1 LVRLGQAPGF
11 LTMVARHV
19 TASLVLTVASAAKVT
34 PLEKITEMMN
44 GMLSKGKSE
53 KHNEEVEFA
62 KFKVWCDNTQSE
74 TQASIKQAADDII
87 QLTASIDKNNADAEQ
102 LTAEVADLEALVAT
116 NEEELAAA
124 TAIRKKENAD
134 YKAEHADLSESVDAI
149 ERASSV
155 LKSKMGTQAQAAS
168 LIQIRTQ
175 LPESAKAVVDSFMAL
190 GSSSELGAPEA
201 AGYEAQSGGIIDM
214 LEKMR
219 LKFEDQRLGLEKAE
233 ISAKSNFETLKMAL
247 SDEIK
252 SSEKS
257 ISQKVSKKAQCLDT
271 AAQAKGDLEITTA
284 SKAEDENKLSDCL
297 AECSSRA
304 DEYEKNQV
312 LRKDEIVAIT
322 TALKILSSDAVSG
335 NADKHLPQFV
345 QTSFAQLRSSTS
357 NDGARQRVV
366 EFLQARAKKI
376 DSRYLLVVANRAGDD
391 PFAKVKSMIKEL
403 IVKLM
408 EEANAEASHKGFC
421 DSELATNKQT
431 RENKASEAEDL
442 TAQIE
447 KATADISQ
455 LTEEITTLADD
466 IASIKGQQ
474 ADAQGIRD
482 AEKSKNAE
490 TIADA
495 KVAQAAVEKAMQV
508 LKDFYAKAEAS
519 ALIQGQ
525 GTNGFAQEMAQ
536 ASKAPYKGMASGG
549 GNLVDFLDVI
559 LSDFARL
566 ESETSTAEDSSQA
579 SHDKFM
585 NEALDDVALKSTDQ
599 EHKEGKRDS
608 TTELNR
614 NLKKELKLTNE
625 ELDAALKY
633 YDELKPDCIDMGLS
647 YADRKAQREE
657 EIQSLKEALVM
668 FDENGADA

>member
-1 LVRLGQAPGF
+1 MRSLAVLLLAAP
-11 LTMVARHV
+11 
-19 TASLVLTVASAAKVT
+19 AAATKDAVT

-62 KFKVWCDNTQSE
+62 KFKVWCDNTQEE
-74 TQASIKQAADDII
+74 THASIKQAADDII
-87 QLTASIDKNNADAEQ
+87 QLTASIDKNEADAEQ

-116 NEEELAAA
+116 NEDELAAA

-168 LIQIRTQ
+168 LIQIKAQ
-175 LPESAKAVVDSFMAL
+175 LPESARAVVDSFIAL
-190 GSSSELGAPEA
+190 DSASGAPEA

-257 ISQKVSKKAQCLDT
+257 ISQKVAKKANCLDT

-284 SKAEDENKLSDCL
+284 SKAEDEAKLSDCL

-304 DEYEKNQV
+304 DEFEKNQV

-357 NDGARQRVV
+357 NDGTRQRVV

-431 RENKASEAEDL
+431 RENKAAEAEDL

-447 KATADISQ
+447 KATADIAQ

-482 AEKSKNAE
+482 TEKSKNQE

-519 ALIQGQ
+519 ALIQG
-525 GTNGFAQEMAQ
+525 TNGLEAEMAQ

-579 SHDKFM
+579 SHEKFM
-585 NEALDDVALKSTDQ
+585 NEALDDVALKSTEQ

-668 FDENGADA
+668 FDENGAKALVLQH

>member
-1 LVRLGQAPGF
+1 MA
-11 LTMVARHV
+11 ARHV
-19 TASLVLTVASAAKVT
+19 AAASLVLTAASATDVT
-34 PLEKITEMMN
+34 PLGKITEMMN

-53 KHNEEVEFA
+53 KHTEEVEFA
-62 KFKVWCDNTQSE
+62 KFKVWCDNTQAE
-74 TQASIKQAADDII
+74 TSASIKQAADDII

-102 LTAEVADLEALVAT
+102 LTEEVADLQALVAT
-116 NEEELAAA
+116 TEDELAAA
-124 TAIRKKENAD
+124 TAIRKKENTD
-134 YKAEHADLSESVDAI
+134 YKAEHADLSESIDAI
-149 ERASSV
+149 ERASSI

-190 GSSSELGAPEA
+190 GSASELGAPEA

-247 SDEIK
+247 SDTIK

-257 ISQKVSKKAQCLDT
+257 IAQKVAKKANCLDT

-284 SKAEDENKLSDCL
+284 GKAEDETKLSDCL

-312 LRKDEIVAIT
+312 LRKDEIVAIS

-357 NDGARQRVV
+357 DDGTRQRVI
-366 EFLQARAKKI
+366 EFLQARAKKV
-376 DSRYLLVVANRAGDD
+376 DSRYLALVASRASDD
-391 PFAKVKSMIKEL
+391 PFAKIKQMIKSL

-421 DSELATNKQT
+421 DAELATNKQT

-447 KATADISQ
+447 KATADIAQ

-482 AEKSKNAE
+482 AEKAKNAE

-519 ALIQGQ
+519 ALIQG
-525 GTNGFAQEMAQ
+525 TNGLKSEMAQ

-566 ESETSTAEDSSQA
+566 EAETSSAEDNSQS

-585 NEALDDVALKSTDQ
+585 NEALDDTSLKATEQ

-633 YDELKPDCIDMGLS
+633 YDELKPDCLDMGLS

-657 EIQSLKEALVM
+657 EIQSLKEALTM
-668 FDENGADA
+668 FE

>member
-1 LVRLGQAPGF
+1 
-11 LTMVARHV
+11 
-19 TASLVLTVASAAKVT
+19 
-34 PLEKITEMMN
+34 LEKITEMMN

-53 KHNEEVEFA
+53 KHNEEVEFT

-74 TQASIKQAADDII
+74 THASIKQAADDII

-124 TAIRKKENAD
+124 TKIRNKENAD
-134 YKAEHADLSESVDAI
+134 YKAEHADLSESIDAI
-149 ERASSV
+149 QRASSV

-168 LIQIRTQ
+168 LLQVRNQ

-190 GSSSELGAPEA
+190 GSSSDLGAPEA

-233 ISAKSNFETLKMAL
+233 MSARSNFDTLKMAL

-257 ISQKVSKKAQCLDT
+257 IKQKVAKKAQCLDT

-284 SKAEDENKLSDCL
+284 AKAEDETKLSDCL
-297 AECSSRA
+297 AECSARA
-304 DEYEKNQV
+304 DEFEKNQV
-312 LRKDEIVAIT
+312 LRKDEIVAIS

-345 QTSFAQLRSSTS
+345 QTSLAQLRSSS
-357 NDGARQRVV
+357 SDDGTRQRVV
-366 EFLQARAKKI
+366 EFLQSRAKKV
-376 DSRYLLVVANRAGDD
+376 DSRYLALVANHASED
-391 PFAKVKSMIKEL
+391 PFAKIKSMIKEL

-421 DSELATNKQT
+421 DAELATNKQT

-447 KATADISQ
+447 KATADIAQ
-455 LTEEITTLADD
+455 LTEEITILADD

-474 ADAQGIRD
+474 SDAQGIRD
-482 AEKSKNAE
+482 AEKEKNQE

-519 ALIQGQ
+519 ALIQG
-525 GTNGFAQEMAQ
+525 TNGLASEMAQ

-566 ESETSTAEDSSQA
+566 ESETTTAEDNSQA

-585 NEALDDVALKSTDQ
+585 NEATDDVALKSTEQ

-614 NLKKELKLTNE
+614 NLKKELSLTQE

-633 YDELKPDCIDMGLS
+633 YDELKPDCLDMGLS

-657 EIQSLKEALVM
+657 EIQSLKEALKM
-668 FDENGADA
+668 FE

>member
-1 LVRLGQAPGF
+1 MRSLAVLLLAAP
-11 LTMVARHV
+11 
-19 TASLVLTVASAAKVT
+19 AAATKDAVT

-44 GMLSKGKSE
+44 GMLSKGKEE
-53 KHNEEVEFA
+53 KHKEEVEFA
-62 KFKVWCDNTQSE
+62 KFKVWCDNTQDE
-74 TQASIKQAADDII
+74 THASIKQAADDIV
-87 QLTASIDKNNADAEQ
+87 QLTASIDKNQADAEQ

-124 TAIRKKENAD
+124 TKVRNKENAD
-134 YKAEHADLSESVDAI
+134 YKAEHADLSESIDAI

-168 LIQIRTQ
+168 LIQIKAQ
-175 LPESAKAVVDSFMAL
+175 LPESARAVVDSFIAL
-190 GSSSELGAPEA
+190 DSNSGAPEA

-219 LKFEDQRLGLEKAE
+219 LKFEDQRLALEKAE
-233 ISAKSNFETLKMAL
+233 IAAKSNFETLKMAL

-257 ISQKVSKKAQCLDT
+257 IAQKVAKKAQCLDD

-284 SKAEDENKLSDCL
+284 AKAEDETKLSDCL
-297 AECSSRA
+297 AECSARA
-304 DEYEKNQV
+304 DEFEKNQV
-312 LRKDEIVAIT
+312 LRKDEIVAIS

-345 QTSFAQLRSSTS
+345 QTSLAQLRSSTS
-357 NDGARQRVV
+357 EDGVRQRVV
-366 EFLQARAKKI
+366 EFLQARAKKV
-376 DSRYLLVVANRAGDD
+376 DSRYLALVANRAGED
-391 PFAKVKSMIKEL
+391 PFGKVKAMIKEL

-408 EEANAEASHKGFC
+408 EEANAEASHKGWC
-421 DSELATNKQT
+421 DAELATNKQT
-431 RENKASEAEDL
+431 RENKAAEAEDL

-447 KATADISQ
+447 KATADIAQ
-455 LTEEITTLADD
+455 LTEQITILADD
-466 IASIKGQQ
+466 IAAIKGQQ
-474 ADAQGIRD
+474 AEAQGIRD
-482 AEKSKNAE
+482 AEKAKNQE
-490 TIADA
+490 TIEDA

-519 ALIQGQ
+519 ALIQG
-525 GTNGFAQEMAQ
+525 TNGLASEMAQ

-566 ESETSTAEDSSQA
+566 ESETATAEDNSQA

-585 NEALDDVALKSTDQ
+585 NEAEDDVALKTTEQ
-599 EHKEGKRDS
+599 KHKEGKRDS
-608 TTELNR
+608 TSELNR

-657 EIQSLKEALVM
+657 EIQSLKEALHM
-668 FDENGADA
+668 FDGK

>member
-1 LVRLGQAPGF
+1 
-11 LTMVARHV
+11 MVRHV
-19 TASLVLTVASAAKVT
+19 TAPLVLTAVSATGVT

-44 GMLSKGKSE
+44 GMLSKGKEE
-53 KHNEEVEFA
+53 KHKEEVEFA
-62 KFKVWCDNTQSE
+62 KFKVWCDNTQDE
-74 TQASIKQAADDII
+74 THAAIKQGADDII
-87 QLTASIDKNNADAEQ
+87 QLTASIDKNTADAEQ
-102 LTAEVADLEALVAT
+102 LTEEVADLEALIAT
-116 NEEELAAA
+116 NEDELAAA
-124 TAIRKKENAD
+124 TKIRNKENAD
-134 YKAEHADLSESVDAI
+134 YKAEHADLSESIDAM

-168 LIQIRTQ
+168 LLQIKNQ
-175 LPESAKAVVDSFMAL
+175 LPDSAKAVVESFMAM
-190 GSSSELGAPEA
+190 GSSSDLGAPEA

-214 LEKMR
+214 IEKMR

-233 ISAKSNFETLKMAL
+233 IAAKSNFETLKMAL

-257 ISQKVSKKAQCLDT
+257 VAQKTAKKADCLDT

-284 SKAEDENKLSDCL
+284 GKAEDETKLSDCL
-297 AECSSRA
+297 AECSARA
-304 DEYEKNQV
+304 DEFEKNQV
-312 LRKDEIVAIT
+312 LRKDEIVAIS

-335 NADKHLPQFV
+335 NADKHLPALV
-345 QTSFAQLRSSTS
+345 QTSFAQLRSSGS
-357 NDGARQRVV
+357 EDGVRQRVV
-366 EFLQARAKKI
+366 EFLQARAKKV
-376 DSRYLLVVANRAGDD
+376 DSRYLALVANRAGED
-391 PFAKVKSMIKEL
+391 PFGKVKAMIKEL

-408 EEANAEASHKGFC
+408 EEANAEASHKGWC
-421 DSELATNKQT
+421 DTELATNKQT

-447 KATADISQ
+447 KATADIAQ
-455 LTEEITTLADD
+455 LTEEITILADD
-466 IASIKGQQ
+466 IAAIKGQQ
-474 ADAQGIRD
+474 SDAQGIRD
-482 AEKSKNAE
+482 AEKAKNTE
-490 TIADA
+490 TIEDA

-519 ALIQGQ
+519 ALIQG
-525 GTNGFAQEMAQ
+525 TNGLASEMAQ

-566 ESETSTAEDSSQA
+566 ESETTTAEDNSQA

-585 NEALDDVALKSTDQ
+585 NEAEDDVALKSTEQ
-599 EHKEGKRDS
+599 KHKEGKRDS

-614 NLKKELKLTNE
+614 NLKKELKLTQE

-657 EIQSLKEALVM
+657 EIQSLKEALKM
-668 FDENGADA
+668 FE

>member
-1 LVRLGQAPGF
+1 MRSLAVLLLAAP
-11 LTMVARHV
+11 
-19 TASLVLTVASAAKVT
+19 AAATKDAVT

-44 GMLSKGKSE
+44 GMLSKGKEE
-53 KHNEEVEFA
+53 KHKEEVEFA
-62 KFKVWCDNTQSE
+62 KFKVWCDNTQDE
-74 TQASIKQAADDII
+74 THASIKQAADDIV
-87 QLTASIDKNNADAEQ
+87 QLTASIDKNEADAEQ

-124 TAIRKKENAD
+124 TKIRNKENAD
-134 YKAEHADLSESVDAI
+134 YKAEHADLSESIDAI

-168 LIQIRTQ
+168 LIQIKAQ
-175 LPESAKAVVDSFMAL
+175 LPETARAVVDSFIAL
-190 GSSSELGAPEA
+190 DSNSGAPEA

-233 ISAKSNFETLKMAL
+233 IAAKSNFETLKMAL

-257 ISQKVSKKAQCLDT
+257 IAQKTAKKAQCLDD
-271 AAQAKGDLEITTA
+271 AAQAKGDLEITKA
-284 SKAEDENKLSDCL
+284 AKAEDETKLSDCL
-297 AECSSRA
+297 AECAARA
-304 DEYEKNQV
+304 DEFEKNQV
-312 LRKDEIVAIT
+312 LRKDEIVAIS

-357 NDGARQRVV
+357 EDGTRQRVV
-366 EFLQARAKKI
+366 EFLQSRAKKI
-376 DSRYLLVVANRAGDD
+376 DSRYLALVANHATED
-391 PFAKVKSMIKEL
+391 PFAKIKSMIKEL

-408 EEANAEASHKGFC
+408 EEANAEADHKGYC

-447 KATADISQ
+447 KATADIAQ

-466 IASIKGQQ
+466 IAAIKGQQ

-482 AEKSKNAE
+482 AEKAKNQE
-490 TIADA
+490 TISDA

-519 ALIQGQ
+519 SLIQ
-525 GTNGFAQEMAQ
+525 GTNGLEQEMAQ

-566 ESETSTAEDSSQA
+566 ESETSTAEDNSQA

-585 NEALDDVALKSTDQ
+585 NEANDDVALKSTEQ
-599 EHKEGKRDS
+599 EHKEGKRDQL
-608 TTELNR
+608 TELNR
-614 NLKKELKLTNE
+614 NLKKELKLTQE

-633 YDELKPDCIDMGLS
+633 YDELKPDCLDMGLS

-657 EIQSLKEALVM
+657 EIQSLKEALKM
-668 FDENGADA
+668 FE

>member
-1 LVRLGQAPGF
+1 
-11 LTMVARHV
+11 MVARHV

-219 LKFEDQRLGLEKAE
+219 LKFEDQRLGLEKSE

-252 SSEKS
+252 SS
-257 ISQKVSKKAQCLDT
+257 
-271 AAQAKGDLEITTA
+271 
-284 SKAEDENKLSDCL
+284 
-297 AECSSRA
+297 
-304 DEYEKNQV
+304 
-312 LRKDEIVAIT
+312 
-322 TALKILSSDAVSG
+322 
-335 NADKHLPQFV
+335 
-345 QTSFAQLRSSTS
+345 
-357 NDGARQRVV
+357 
-366 EFLQARAKKI
+366 
-376 DSRYLLVVANRAGDD
+376 
-391 PFAKVKSMIKEL
+391 
-403 IVKLM
+403 
-408 EEANAEASHKGFC
+408 
-421 DSELATNKQT
+421 
-431 RENKASEAEDL
+431 
-442 TAQIE
+442 
-447 KATADISQ
+447 
-455 LTEEITTLADD
+455 
-466 IASIKGQQ
+466 
-474 ADAQGIRD
+474 
-482 AEKSKNAE
+482 
-490 TIADA
+490 
-495 KVAQAAVEKAMQV
+495 
-508 LKDFYAKAEAS
+508 
-519 ALIQGQ
+519 
-525 GTNGFAQEMAQ
+525 
-536 ASKAPYKGMASGG
+536 
-549 GNLVDFLDVI
+549 
-559 LSDFARL
+559 
-566 ESETSTAEDSSQA
+566 
-579 SHDKFM
+579 
-585 NEALDDVALKSTDQ
+585 
-599 EHKEGKRDS
+599 
-608 TTELNR
+608 
-614 NLKKELKLTNE
+614 
-625 ELDAALKY
+625 
-633 YDELKPDCIDMGLS
+633 
-647 YADRKAQREE
+647 
-657 EIQSLKEALVM
+657 
-668 FDENGADA
+668 

>member
-1 LVRLGQAPGF
+1 MRSLAVLLLAAP
-11 LTMVARHV
+11 
-19 TASLVLTVASAAKVT
+19 AAATKDAVT

-62 KFKVWCDNTQSE
+62 KFKVWCDNTQEE
-74 TQASIKQAADDII
+74 THASIKQAADDII
-87 QLTASIDKNNADAEQ
+87 QLTASIDKNEADAEQ

-116 NEEELAAA
+116 NEDELAAA

-168 LIQIRTQ
+168 LIQIKAQ
-175 LPESAKAVVDSFMAL
+175 LPESARAVVDSFIAL
-190 GSSSELGAPEA
+190 DSASGAPEA

-257 ISQKVSKKAQCLDT
+257 ISQKVAKKANCLDT

-284 SKAEDENKLSDCL
+284 SKAEDEAKLSDCL

-304 DEYEKNQV
+304 DEFEKNQV

-357 NDGARQRVV
+357 NDGTRQRVV

-431 RENKASEAEDL
+431 RENKAAEAEDL

-447 KATADISQ
+447 KATADIAQ

-482 AEKSKNAE
+482 TEKSKNQE

-519 ALIQGQ
+519 ALIQG
-525 GTNGFAQEMAQ
+525 TNGLEAEMAQ

-579 SHDKFM
+579 SHEKFM
-585 NEALDDVALKSTDQ
+585 NEALDDVALKSTEQ

-668 FDENGADA
+668 FDENGAKA

>member
-1 LVRLGQAPGF
+1 MA
-11 LTMVARHV
+11 ARHV
-19 TASLVLTVASAAKVT
+19 AASLVLTAASATDVT
-34 PLEKITEMMN
+34 PLGKITEMMN

-53 KHNEEVEFA
+53 KHTEEVEFA
-62 KFKVWCDNTQSE
+62 KFKVWCDNTQAE
-74 TQASIKQAADDII
+74 TSASIKQAADDII

-102 LTAEVADLEALVAT
+102 LTAEVADLQALVAT
-116 NEEELAAA
+116 TEDELAAA
-124 TAIRKKENAD
+124 TAIRKKENTD
-134 YKAEHADLSESVDAI
+134 YKAEHADLSESIDAI
-149 ERASSV
+149 ERASSI

-168 LIQIRTQ
+168 LIQISTQ
-175 LPESAKAVVDSFMAL
+175 LPVEAKAVVDSFMAL
-190 GSSSELGAPEA
+190 GSASELGAPEA

-247 SDEIK
+247 SDTIK

-257 ISQKVSKKAQCLDT
+257 IAQKVAKKAQCLDT

-284 SKAEDENKLSDCL
+284 GKAEDETKLSDCL
-297 AECSSRA
+297 AECSAKA

-312 LRKDEIVAIT
+312 LRKDEIVAIS

-357 NDGARQRVV
+357 DDGTRQRVI
-366 EFLQARAKKI
+366 EFLQARAKKV
-376 DSRYLLVVANRAGDD
+376 DSRYLALVANRASDD
-391 PFAKVKSMIKEL
+391 PFAKIKQMIKSL

-421 DSELATNKQT
+421 DAELATNKQT

-447 KATADISQ
+447 KATADIAQ

-482 AEKSKNAE
+482 AEKAKNAE

-519 ALIQGQ
+519 ALIQG
-525 GTNGFAQEMAQ
+525 TNGLKSEMAQ

-566 ESETSTAEDSSQA
+566 EAETSSAEDNSQS

-585 NEALDDVALKSTDQ
+585 NEALDDVALKSTEQ

-633 YDELKPDCIDMGLS
+633 YDELKPDCLDMGLS

-657 EIQSLKEALVM
+657 EIQSLKEALTM
-668 FDENGADA
+668 FE

>member
-1 LVRLGQAPGF
+1 MRSLAVLLLAAP
-11 LTMVARHV
+11 
-19 TASLVLTVASAAKVT
+19 AAATKDAVT

-62 KFKVWCDNTQSE
+62 KFKVCDNTQEE
-74 TQASIKQAADDII
+74 THASIKQAADDII
-87 QLTASIDKNNADAEQ
+87 QLTASIDKNEADAEQ

-116 NEEELAAA
+116 NEDELAAA

-168 LIQIRTQ
+168 LIQIKAQ
-175 LPESAKAVVDSFMAL
+175 LPESARAVVDSFIAL
-190 GSSSELGAPEA
+190 DSASGAPEA

-257 ISQKVSKKAQCLDT
+257 ISQKVAKKANCLDT

-284 SKAEDENKLSDCL
+284 SKAEDEAKLSDCL

-304 DEYEKNQV
+304 DEFEKNQV

-357 NDGARQRVV
+357 NDGTRQRVV

-431 RENKASEAEDL
+431 RENKAAEAEDL

-447 KATADISQ
+447 KATADIAQ

-482 AEKSKNAE
+482 TEKSKNQE

-519 ALIQGQ
+519 ALIQG
-525 GTNGFAQEMAQ
+525 TNGLEAEMAQ

-579 SHDKFM
+579 SHEKFM
-585 NEALDDVALKSTDQ
+585 NEALDDVALKSTEQ

-668 FDENGADA
+668 FDENGAKA

>member
-1 LVRLGQAPGF
+1 VLTKLCRTGTGPRYSVIMAVRHA
-11 LTMVARHV
+11 
-19 TASLVLTVASAAKVT
+19 TASLVLTAAIATDVT
-34 PLEKITEMMN
+34 PLGKITEMMN

-53 KHNEEVEFA
+53 KHDEEVEFT
-62 KFKVWCDNTQSE
+62 KFKVWCDNTQAE
-74 TQASIKQAADDII
+74 THASIKQAADDII
-87 QLTASIDKNNADAEQ
+87 QLSASIDKNNADAEQ
-102 LTAEVADLEALVAT
+102 LTAEVADLEALIAT
-116 NEEELAAA
+116 NEDELAAA
-124 TAIRKKENAD
+124 TKIRNKENAD

-168 LIQIRTQ
+168 LLQIKAQ
-175 LPESAKAVVDSFMAL
+175 LPKEAAAVVDSFMAL
-190 GSSSELGAPEA
+190 GVSSDLGAPEA

-257 ISQKVSKKAQCLDT
+257 VSQKVAKKAQCLDT

-284 SKAEDENKLSDCL
+284 GKAEDETKLSDCL
-297 AECSSRA
+297 AECSARA
-304 DEYEKNQV
+304 DEFEKNQV
-312 LRKDEIVAIT
+312 LRKDEIVAIS

-335 NADKHLPQFV
+335 NADKHLPAFV
-345 QTSFAQLRSSTS
+345 QTSFAQLRTSSS
-357 NDGARQRVV
+357 DDGTRQRVV
-366 EFLQARAKKI
+366 EFLQARAKKV
-376 DSRYLLVVANRAGDD
+376 DSRYLALVANRAGED
-391 PFAKVKSMIKEL
+391 PFAKIKSMIKEL

-421 DSELATNKQT
+421 DAELATNKQT

-447 KATADISQ
+447 KATADIAQ
-455 LTEEITTLADD
+455 LTEEITILADD

-474 ADAQGIRD
+474 NDAQGIRD
-482 AEKSKNAE
+482 AEKEKNQE

-519 ALIQGQ
+519 ALIQS
-525 GTNGFAQEMAQ
+525 TNGLASEMAQ

-566 ESETSTAEDSSQA
+566 ESETTTAEDTSLA
-579 SHDKFM
+579 SHEKFM
-585 NEALDDVALKSTDQ
+585 NEALDDVALKETEQ

-614 NLKKELKLTNE
+614 NLKKELKLTQE

-633 YDELKPDCIDMGLS
+633 YDELKPDCLDMGLS

-657 EIQSLKEALVM
+657 EIQSLKEALKM
-668 FDENGADA
+668 FE

>member
-1 LVRLGQAPGF
+1 MAS
-11 LTMVARHV
+11 RHV
-19 TASLVLTVASAAKVT
+19 TASLVLTAASASNVT
-34 PLEKITEMMN
+34 PLQKITEMMN
-44 GMLSKGKSE
+44 GMLSKGKAE

-62 KFKVWCDNTQSE
+62 KFKVWCDNTQDE
-74 TQASIKQAADDII
+74 THASIKQAADDIV

-102 LTAEVADLEALVAT
+102 LTEEVADLEALVAT
-116 NEEELAAA
+116 NEDELAAA
-124 TAIRKKENAD
+124 TKIRNKENAD
-134 YKAEHADLSESVDAI
+134 YKAEHADLSESIDAI

-168 LIQIRTQ
+168 LLQIKNQ
-175 LPESAKAVVDSFMAL
+175 LPDSAKAVVESFMAL
-190 GSSSELGAPEA
+190 GSSSDLGAPEA

-233 ISAKSNFETLKMAL
+233 IAAKSNFETLKMAL

-257 ISQKVSKKAQCLDT
+257 IAQKVAKKANCLDT
-271 AAQAKGDLEITTA
+271 AAQAKGDLEVTTA
-284 SKAEDENKLSDCL
+284 AKAEDETKLSDCL
-297 AECSSRA
+297 AECSARA

-312 LRKDEIVAIT
+312 LRKDEIVAIS

-345 QTSFAQLRSSTS
+345 QTSLAQLRSSS
-357 NDGARQRVV
+357 SEDGTRQRVV
-366 EFLQARAKKI
+366 EFLQARAKKV
-376 DSRYLLVVANRAGDD
+376 DSRYLALVANRASED
-391 PFAKVKSMIKEL
+391 PFAKIKKMIKEL

-421 DSELATNKQT
+421 DAELATNKQT
-431 RENKASEAEDL
+431 RENKAAEAEDL

-447 KATADISQ
+447 KATADIAQ

-482 AEKSKNAE
+482 AEKAKNSE

-519 ALIQGQ
+519 ALIQG
-525 GTNGFAQEMAQ
+525 TNGLKSEMAQ

-566 ESETSTAEDSSQA
+566 EAETSSAEDNSQS

-585 NEALDDVALKSTDQ
+585 NEALDDVSLKATEQ

-608 TTELNR
+608 ITELNR

-625 ELDAALKY
+625 ELDSALKY
-633 YDELKPDCIDMGLS
+633 YDELKPDCLDMGLS

-657 EIQSLKEALVM
+657 EIQSLKEALTM
-668 FDENGADA
+668 FE

>member
-1 LVRLGQAPGF
+1 
-11 LTMVARHV
+11 VA
-19 TASLVLTVASAAKVT
+19 ASLVLTAASATDVT
-34 PLEKITEMMN
+34 PLGKITEMMN

-53 KHNEEVEFA
+53 KHTEEVEFA
-62 KFKVWCDNTQSE
+62 KFKVWCDNTQAE
-74 TQASIKQAADDII
+74 TSASIKQAADDII

-102 LTAEVADLEALVAT
+102 LTAEVADLQALVAT
-116 NEEELAAA
+116 TEDELAAA
-124 TAIRKKENAD
+124 TAIRKKENTD
-134 YKAEHADLSESVDAI
+134 YKAEHADLSESIDAI
-149 ERASSV
+149 ERASSI

-168 LIQIRTQ
+168 LIQISTQ
-175 LPESAKAVVDSFMAL
+175 LPVEAKAVVDSFMAL
-190 GSSSELGAPEA
+190 GSASELGAPEA

-247 SDEIK
+247 SDTIK

-257 ISQKVSKKAQCLDT
+257 IAQKVAKKAQCLDT

-284 SKAEDENKLSDCL
+284 GKAEDETKLSDCL
-297 AECSSRA
+297 AECSAKA

-312 LRKDEIVAIT
+312 LRKDEIVAIS

-335 NADKHLPQFV
+335 NADKHLPAFV

-357 NDGARQRVV
+357 DDGTRQRVI
-366 EFLQARAKKI
+366 EFLQARAKKV
-376 DSRYLLVVANRAGDD
+376 DSRYLALVANRASDD
-391 PFAKVKSMIKEL
+391 PFAKIKQMIKSL

-421 DSELATNKQT
+421 DAELATNKQT

-447 KATADISQ
+447 KATADIAQ
-455 LTEEITTLADD
+455 LTEEIATLADD

-482 AEKSKNAE
+482 TEKAKNQE
-490 TIADA
+490 SIADA

-519 ALIQGQ
+519 ALIQG
-525 GTNGFAQEMAQ
+525 TNGLQQEMAQ

-566 ESETSTAEDSSQA
+566 ESETSTAEDNSQS

-585 NEALDDVALKSTDQ
+585 NEALDDVALKSTEQ

-633 YDELKPDCIDMGLS
+633 YDELKPDCLDMGLS

-657 EIQSLKEALVM
+657 EIQSLKEALTM
-668 FDENGADA
+668 FE

>member
-1 LVRLGQAPGF
+1 
-11 LTMVARHV
+11 
-19 TASLVLTVASAAKVT
+19 
-34 PLEKITEMMN
+34 
-44 GMLSKGKSE
+44 
-53 KHNEEVEFA
+53 
-62 KFKVWCDNTQSE
+62 
-74 TQASIKQAADDII
+74 
-87 QLTASIDKNNADAEQ
+87 
-102 LTAEVADLEALVAT
+102 
-116 NEEELAAA
+116 
-124 TAIRKKENAD
+124 
-134 YKAEHADLSESVDAI
+134 
-149 ERASSV
+149 
-155 LKSKMGTQAQAAS
+155 
-168 LIQIRTQ
+168 
-175 LPESAKAVVDSFMAL
+175 
-190 GSSSELGAPEA
+190 
-201 AGYEAQSGGIIDM
+201 M

-233 ISAKSNFETLKMAL
+233 IAAKSNFETLKMAL

-252 SSEKS
+252 SCEKS
-257 ISQKVSKKAQCLDT
+257 IAQKTSKKANCLDT

-284 SKAEDENKLSDCL
+284 GKAEDETKLSDCL
-297 AECSSRA
+297 AECSARA
-304 DEYEKNQV
+304 DEFEKNQV
-312 LRKDEIVAIT
+312 LRKDEIVAIS

-345 QTSFAQLRSSTS
+345 QTSFAQLRSTTS
-357 NDGARQRVV
+357 KDGVRQRVV
-366 EFLQARAKKI
+366 EFLQARAKKV
-376 DSRYLLVVANRAGDD
+376 DSRYLALLANRAGED
-391 PFAKVKSMIKEL
+391 PMAKVKAMIKEL

-408 EEANAEASHKGFC
+408 EEANAEADHKGWC
-421 DSELATNKQT
+421 DAELATNKQT

-447 KATADISQ
+447 KATADIAQ
-455 LTEEITTLADD
+455 LTEEITILADD

-474 ADAQGIRD
+474 AEAQGIRD
-482 AEKSKNAE
+482 AEKAKNQE
-490 TIADA
+490 TIEDA

-519 ALIQGQ
+519 ALIQG
-525 GTNGFAQEMAQ
+525 TNGLASEMAQ
-536 ASKAPYKGMASGG
+536 ASSAPYKGMASGG

-566 ESETSTAEDSSQA
+566 ESETTTAEDNSQS

-585 NEALDDVALKSTDQ
+585 NEAEDDVALKDTEQ
-599 EHKEGKRDS
+599 KHKEGKRDS

-657 EIQSLKEALVM
+657 EIQSLKEALTM
-668 FDENGADA
+668 FARIVDFIAKIADNPMG

>member
-1 LVRLGQAPGF
+1 
-11 LTMVARHV
+11 
-19 TASLVLTVASAAKVT
+19 
-34 PLEKITEMMN
+34 
-44 GMLSKGKSE
+44 
-53 KHNEEVEFA
+53 
-62 KFKVWCDNTQSE
+62 
-74 TQASIKQAADDII
+74 
-87 QLTASIDKNNADAEQ
+87 
-102 LTAEVADLEALVAT
+102 
-116 NEEELAAA
+116 
-124 TAIRKKENAD
+124 
-134 YKAEHADLSESVDAI
+134 
-149 ERASSV
+149 
-155 LKSKMGTQAQAAS
+155 MGTQAQAAS
-168 LIQIRTQ
+168 LIQIRSQ

-190 GSSSELGAPEA
+190 GSSSDLGAPEA

-257 ISQKVSKKAQCLDT
+257 IAQKVAKKASCLDT

-284 SKAEDENKLSDCL
+284 GKAEDETKLSDCL
-297 AECSSRA
+297 AECSAKA
-304 DEYEKNQV
+304 DEFEKNQV

-357 NDGARQRVV
+357 DDGTRQRVV
-366 EFLQARAKKI
+366 EFLQARAKKV
-376 DSRYLLVVANRAGDD
+376 DSRYLAVVANRASED
-391 PFAKVKSMIKEL
+391 PFAKIKAMIKEL

-421 DSELATNKQT
+421 DAELATNKQT

-474 ADAQGIRD
+474 NDAQGIRD
-482 AEKSKNAE
+482 AEKAKNQEA
-490 TIADA
+490 IADA

-519 ALIQGQ
+519 ALIQG
-525 GTNGFAQEMAQ
+525 TNGLKSEMAQ
-536 ASKAPYKGMASGG
+536 ASQAPYKGMASGG

-566 ESETSTAEDSSQA
+566 EAETSSAEDNSQA

-585 NEALDDVALKSTDQ
+585 NEALDDVALKSTEQ

-614 NLKKELKLTNE
+614 NLKKELKLTHE

-633 YDELKPDCIDMGLS
+633 FDELKPDCLDMGLS

-668 FDENGADA
+668 FDGK

>member
-1 LVRLGQAPGF
+1 MAS
-11 LTMVARHV
+11 RHV
-19 TASLVLTVASAAKVT
+19 TASLVLTAASASNVT
-34 PLEKITEMMN
+34 PLQKITEMMN
-44 GMLSKGKSE
+44 GMLSKGKAE

-62 KFKVWCDNTQSE
+62 KFKVWCDNTQDE
-74 TQASIKQAADDII
+74 THASIKQAADDIV

-102 LTAEVADLEALVAT
+102 LTEEVADLEALVAT
-116 NEEELAAA
+116 NEDELAAA
-124 TAIRKKENAD
+124 TKIRNKENAD
-134 YKAEHADLSESVDAI
+134 YKAEHADLSESIDAI

-168 LIQIRTQ
+168 LLQIKNQ
-175 LPESAKAVVDSFMAL
+175 LPDSAKAVVESFMAL
-190 GSSSELGAPEA
+190 GSSSDLGAPEA

-233 ISAKSNFETLKMAL
+233 IAAKSNFETLKMAL

-257 ISQKVSKKAQCLDT
+257 IAQKVAKKANCLDT
-271 AAQAKGDLEITTA
+271 AAQAKGDLEVTTA
-284 SKAEDENKLSDCL
+284 AKAEDETKLSDCL
-297 AECSSRA
+297 AECSARA

-312 LRKDEIVAIT
+312 LRKDEIVAIS

-345 QTSFAQLRSSTS
+345 QTSLAQLRSSS
-357 NDGARQRVV
+357 SEDGTRQRVV
-366 EFLQARAKKI
+366 EFLQARAKKV
-376 DSRYLLVVANRAGDD
+376 DSRYLALVANRASED
-391 PFAKVKSMIKEL
+391 PFAKIKKMIKEL

-421 DSELATNKQT
+421 DAELATNKQT
-431 RENKASEAEDL
+431 RENKAAEAEDL

-447 KATADISQ
+447 KATADIAQ
-455 LTEEITTLADD
+455 LTEEITILADD
-466 IASIKGQQ
+466 IASIKSQQ

-482 AEKSKNAE
+482 AEKAKNQE
-490 TIADA
+490 TISDA

-519 ALIQGQ
+519 SLIQ
-525 GTNGFAQEMAQ
+525 GTNGLASEMAE

-566 ESETSTAEDSSQA
+566 ESETTTAEDNSQA

-585 NEALDDVALKSTDQ
+585 NEATDDVALKDTEQ
-599 EHKEGKRDS
+599 KHKEGKRDS
-608 TTELNR
+608 TNELNR
-614 NLKKELKLTNE
+614 NLKKELKLTQE
-625 ELDAALKY
+625 ELDAALQY
-633 YDELKPDCIDMGLS
+633 YDELKPDCLDMGLS

-657 EIQSLKEALVM
+657 EIQSLKEALKM
-668 FDENGADA
+668 FE

>member
-1 LVRLGQAPGF
+1 
-11 LTMVARHV
+11 MVRHV
-19 TASLVLTVASAAKVT
+19 TTSLVLTAVSATDVT
-34 PLEKITEMMN
+34 PLQKITEMMN
-44 GMLSKGKSE
+44 GMLTKGKEE
-53 KHNEEVEFA
+53 KHKEEVEFA
-62 KFKVWCDNTQSE
+62 KFKVWCDNTQDE
-74 TQASIKQAADDII
+74 THAAIKQAADDII
-87 QLTASIDKNNADAEQ
+87 QLTASIDKNTADAEQ
-102 LTAEVADLEALVAT
+102 LTEEVADLQALVAT
-116 NEEELAAA
+116 NEEELEAA
-124 TAIRKKENAD
+124 TKIRNKENAD
-134 YKAEHADLSESVDAI
+134 YKAEHADLSESIDAI

-168 LIQIRTQ
+168 LLQIKNQ
-175 LPESAKAVVDSFMAL
+175 LPESAKAVVESFMAL
-190 GSSSELGAPEA
+190 GSSSDLGAPEA

-219 LKFEDQRLGLEKAE
+219 LKFEDQRLGIEKAE
-233 ISAKSNFETLKMAL
+233 ISAKSNYETLKMAL

-257 ISQKVSKKAQCLDT
+257 IAQKTAKKANCLDT
-271 AAQAKGDLEITTA
+271 AAQAKGDLEITKA

-297 AECSSRA
+297 AECAARA
-304 DEYEKNQV
+304 DEFEKNQV
-312 LRKDEIVAIT
+312 LRKDEIVAIS

-345 QTSFAQLRSSTS
+345 QTSFAQLRSTGSE
-357 NDGARQRVV
+357 DGVRQRVV
-366 EFLQARAKKI
+366 EFLQARAKKV
-376 DSRYLLVVANRAGDD
+376 DSRYLALVASHAGED
-391 PFAKVKSMIKEL
+391 PFAKVKAMIKEL

-408 EEANAEASHKGFC
+408 EEANAEASHKGWC
-421 DSELATNKQT
+421 DAELATNKQT
-431 RENKASEAEDL
+431 RENKAAEAEDL

-447 KATADISQ
+447 KATADIAQ
-455 LTEEITTLADD
+455 LTEEITVLADD
-466 IASIKGQQ
+466 IAAIKGQQ

-482 AEKSKNAE
+482 AEKAKNTE
-490 TIADA
+490 TIEDA

-519 ALIQGQ
+519 ALIQG
-525 GTNGFAQEMAQ
+525 TNGLASEMAQ

-566 ESETSTAEDSSQA
+566 ESETTTAEDNSQA

-585 NEALDDVALKSTDQ
+585 NEAEDDVALKTTEK

-614 NLKKELKLTNE
+614 NLKKELKLTQE

-657 EIQSLKEALVM
+657 EIQSLKEALKM
-668 FDENGADA
+668 FE

>member
-1 LVRLGQAPGF
+1 MAVRHAS
-11 LTMVARHV
+11 
-19 TASLVLTVASAAKVT
+19 ASLVLTAVSATDVT
-34 PLEKITEMMN
+34 PLQKITEMMN
-44 GMLSKGKSE
+44 GMLSKGKEE
-53 KHNEEVEFA
+53 KHTEEVEFA
-62 KFKVWCDNTQSE
+62 KFKVWCDNTQDE
-74 TQASIKQAADDII
+74 THAAIKQAADDII

-102 LTAEVADLEALVAT
+102 LTAEVADLQALVAT
-116 NEEELAAA
+116 NEDELAAA
-124 TAIRKKENAD
+124 TKVRNKENAD
-134 YKAEHADLSESVDAI
+134 YKAEHADLSESIDAI

-168 LIQIRTQ
+168 LLQIKAQ
-175 LPESAKAVVDSFMAL
+175 LPESAKAVVESFLAL
-190 GSSSELGAPEA
+190 GSSSDLGAPEA

-233 ISAKSNFETLKMAL
+233 ISAKSNFESLKMAL
-247 SDEIK
+247 EDEIK
-252 SSEKS
+252 SAEKS
-257 ISQKVSKKAQCLDT
+257 IAQKTAKKADCLDT

-284 SKAEDENKLSDCL
+284 SKAEDETKLSDCL
-297 AECSSRA
+297 AECAARA
-304 DEYEKNQV
+304 DEFEKNQV
-312 LRKDEIVAIT
+312 LRKDEIVAIS

-345 QTSFAQLRSSTS
+345 QTSFAQLRSS
-357 NDGARQRVV
+357 NDGVRQRVV
-366 EFLQARAKKI
+366 EFLQARAKKV
-376 DSRYLLVVANRAGDD
+376 DSRYLALVATHAGED
-391 PFAKVKSMIKEL
+391 PFGKVKAMIKEL

-408 EEANAEASHKGFC
+408 EEANAEASHKGWC
-421 DSELATNKQT
+421 DTELATNKQT

-447 KATADISQ
+447 KATADIAQ
-455 LTEEITTLADD
+455 LTEEITILADD
-466 IASIKGQQ
+466 IAAIKGQQ
-474 ADAQGIRD
+474 SDAQGIRD
-482 AEKSKNAE
+482 AEKAKNQE
-490 TIADA
+490 TIEDA

-519 ALIQGQ
+519 ALIQG
-525 GTNGFAQEMAQ
+525 TNGLASEMAQ

-566 ESETSTAEDSSQA
+566 ESETTTAEDNSQA

-585 NEALDDVALKSTDQ
+585 NEAEDDVALKETEQ
-599 EHKEGKRDS
+599 KHKEGKRDS

-614 NLKKELKLTNE
+614 NLKKELKLTQE

-657 EIQSLKEALVM
+657 EIQSLKEALTM
-668 FDENGADA
+668 FDSK

>member
-1 LVRLGQAPGF
+1 
-11 LTMVARHV
+11 MVRHV
-19 TASLVLTVASAAKVT
+19 TTSLVLTAVSATDVT
-34 PLEKITEMMN
+34 PLQKITEMMN
-44 GMLSKGKSE
+44 GMLAKGKEE
-53 KHNEEVEFA
+53 KHTEEVEFA
-62 KFKVWCDNTQSE
+62 KFKVWCDNTQDE
-74 TQASIKQAADDII
+74 THAAIKQAADDII
-87 QLTASIDKNNADAEQ
+87 QLTASIDKNTADAEQ
-102 LTAEVADLEALVAT
+102 LTEEVADLEALVAT

-124 TAIRKKENAD
+124 TKIRNKENAD
-134 YKAEHADLSESVDAI
+134 YKAEHADLSESIDAI

-168 LIQIRTQ
+168 LIQLKSQ
-175 LPESAKAVVDSFMAL
+175 LPDSAKAVVDNFLAL
-190 GSSSELGAPEA
+190 GSSSDLGAPEA

-233 ISAKSNFETLKMAL
+233 IAAKSNFETLKMAL

-257 ISQKVSKKAQCLDT
+257 IKQKVAKKAQCLDD

-284 SKAEDENKLSDCL
+284 AKAEDDTKLSDCL
-297 AECSSRA
+297 AECSARA
-304 DEYEKNQV
+304 DEFEKNQV
-312 LRKDEIVAIT
+312 LRKDEIVAIS

-345 QTSFAQLRSSTS
+345 QTSLAQLRSSTS
-357 NDGARQRVV
+357 EDGTRQRVV
-366 EFLQARAKKI
+366 EFLQARAKKT
-376 DSRYLLVVANRAGDD
+376 DSRYLALLANRATED
-391 PFAKVKSMIKEL
+391 PFGKVKAMIKEL

-408 EEANAEASHKGFC
+408 EEANAEADHKGYC

-455 LTEEITTLADD
+455 LTEEITILADD
-466 IASIKGQQ
+466 IAAIKGQQ

-482 AEKSKNAE
+482 AEKAKNQE
-490 TIADA
+490 TISDA

-519 ALIQGQ
+519 SLIQ
-525 GTNGFAQEMAQ
+525 GTNGLEQEMAQ

-566 ESETSTAEDSSQA
+566 ESETTTAEDNSQS

-585 NEALDDVALKSTDQ
+585 NEAEDDVALKDTEQ
-599 EHKEGKRDS
+599 KHKEGKRDS
-608 TTELNR
+608 TTELN
-614 NLKKELKLTNE
+614 
-625 ELDAALKY
+625 
-633 YDELKPDCIDMGLS
+633 PDCIDMGLS

-657 EIQSLKEALVM
+657 EIQSLKEALAM
-668 FDENGADA
+668 

>member
-1 LVRLGQAPGF
+1 MA
-11 LTMVARHV
+11 ARHV
-19 TASLVLTVASAAKVT
+19 AASLVLTAASATDVT
-34 PLEKITEMMN
+34 PLGKITEMMN

-53 KHNEEVEFA
+53 KHTEEVEFA
-62 KFKVWCDNTQSE
+62 KFKVWCDNTQAE
-74 TQASIKQAADDII
+74 TSASIKQAADDII

-102 LTAEVADLEALVAT
+102 LTAEVADLQALVAT
-116 NEEELAAA
+116 TEDELAAA
-124 TAIRKKENAD
+124 TAIRKKENTD
-134 YKAEHADLSESVDAI
+134 YKAEHADLSESIDAI
-149 ERASSV
+149 ERASSI

-190 GSSSELGAPEA
+190 GSASELGAPEA

-247 SDEIK
+247 SDTIK

-257 ISQKVSKKAQCLDT
+257 IAQKVAKKAQCLDT

-284 SKAEDENKLSDCL
+284 GKAEDETKLSDCL

-312 LRKDEIVAIT
+312 LRKDEIVAIS

-335 NADKHLPQFV
+335 NADKHLPAFV

-357 NDGARQRVV
+357 DDGTRQRVI
-366 EFLQARAKKI
+366 EFLQARAKKV
-376 DSRYLLVVANRAGDD
+376 DSRYLALVANRASDD
-391 PFAKVKSMIKEL
+391 PFAKIKQMIKSL

-421 DSELATNKQT
+421 DAELATNKQT

-447 KATADISQ
+447 KATADIAQ

-482 AEKSKNAE
+482 AEKAKNAE

-519 ALIQGQ
+519 ALIQG
-525 GTNGFAQEMAQ
+525 TNGLKSEMAQ

-566 ESETSTAEDSSQA
+566 EAETSSAEDNSQS

-585 NEALDDVALKSTDQ
+585 NEALDDVALKSTEQ

-633 YDELKPDCIDMGLS
+633 YDELKPDCLDMGLS

-657 EIQSLKEALVM
+657 EIQSLKEALTM
-668 FDENGADA
+668 FE